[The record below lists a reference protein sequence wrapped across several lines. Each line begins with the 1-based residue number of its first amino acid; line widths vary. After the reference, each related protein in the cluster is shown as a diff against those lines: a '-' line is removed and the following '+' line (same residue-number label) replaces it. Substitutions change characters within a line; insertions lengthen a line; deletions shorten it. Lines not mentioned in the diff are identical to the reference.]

1 MQNAEWSSVPPT
13 IVETN
18 NLLPPA
24 ASLLLA
30 RLRTVQAGENSPG
43 DPPQLGD
50 ATQLRKFTDPATET
64 PQFGSTEAWAMQNH
78 SPDTHPIHIHL
89 VELRLVGRW
98 PVGQWQTTATGNTVP
113 VPGTIGAFQPPG
125 AFEAGPKDTFVAPLD
140 FITVWVGR
148 YTIGGISVWHCHI
161 LSHEDASVEMMRPLA
176 VGTASQTQLPLIVTQ
191 ARLDRLIRNG

>member
-1 MQNAEWSSVPPT
+1 M
-13 IVETN
+13 
-18 NLLPPA
+18 
-24 ASLLLA
+24 
-30 RLRTVQAGENSPG
+30 R
-43 DPPQLGD
+43 
-50 ATQLRKFTDPATET
+50 
-64 PQFGSTEAWAMQNH
+64 NH
-78 SPDTHPIHIHL
+78 SPDSHPIHIHL

-176 VGTASQTQLPLIVTQ
+176 VGTATQTQLPVILTQ